1 MLKVTKIAS
10 CGGVDFL
17 HTQITQ
23 NKIFAKSLWYLKKKW
38 GMMLN
43 FCADEYQNFLS
54 TDAINFDGHDQA
66 CLKYSN

>member
-43 FCADEYQNFLS
+43 FCADEYQIFYQLMLS
-54 TDAINFDGHDQA
+54 ILMGMTKHA
-66 CLKYSN
+66 